1 MSINFNER
9 RSILVQDIRELT
21 STIFPKLMEIYNDLL
36 RKNLVTVTVTELF
49 YWVLCELTTEQY
61 AYQVRHHNSKDPS
74 FRTTYDHIRNI
85 WAHEDFS
92 LEQIF
97 RFYVKGPA
105 LYVSCHDVEVGIGQ
119 NGADIIFT
127 FYWSESEF
135 RKIQKILLQ

>member
-21 STIFPKLMEIYNDLL
+21 STIFPKLIEVYNELF
-36 RKNLVTVTVTELF
+36 RKGVVTVSVTELF
-49 YWVLCELTTEQY
+49 YWLLCELTVEQY
-61 AYQVRHHNSKDPS
+61 AYQVRRHNSKDS
-74 FRTTYDHIRNI
+74 TFRIPYDHIRNV

-105 LYVSCHDVEVGIGQ
+105 LYVSSHDVEIGIGQ

-127 FYWSESEF
+127 FYWSETEF
-135 RKIQKILLQ
+135 RKMQKTLLQ